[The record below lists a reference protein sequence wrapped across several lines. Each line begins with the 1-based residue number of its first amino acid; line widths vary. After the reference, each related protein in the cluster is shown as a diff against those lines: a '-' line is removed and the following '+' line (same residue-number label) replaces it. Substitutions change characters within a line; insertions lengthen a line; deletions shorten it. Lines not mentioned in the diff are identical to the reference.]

1 MALGKRGF
9 LGRVDGGKQLGAAEI
24 FELIAVHPQQVIHG
38 LNLVEVERDTRP
50 AAAALA
56 QGTVVDSLQ
65 RLFDCLKLLKEAAHN
80 ALALDG

>member
-1 MALGKRGF
+1 MALRDGGF
-9 LGRVDGGKQLGAAEI
+9 LGRVDGGKQLCATEMC
-24 FELIAVHPQQVIHG
+24 ELVAVQPQQLIHG
-38 LNLVEVERDTRP
+38 VNLVEVERDTRP